1 MNFIYKTCL
10 FLHYIKFSLDFYE
23 DDNKLLCTF
32 YNFVVGCTL
41 LMLLQHSD
49 FLLNQTQK
57 FAAIILCYELYRN
70 EPIATNPLAPVFM
83 HLLVRHLLHC
93 N

>member
-1 MNFIYKTCL
+1 
-10 FLHYIKFSLDFYE
+10 
-23 DDNKLLCTF
+23 
-32 YNFVVGCTL
+32 
-41 LMLLQHSD
+41 MLIQHSD

-83 HLLVRHLLHC
+83 HLLVRFISNIILYCVAYKYLTLYFTA
-93 N
+93 

>member
-1 MNFIYKTCL
+1 
-10 FLHYIKFSLDFYE
+10 
-23 DDNKLLCTF
+23 
-32 YNFVVGCTL
+32 
-41 LMLLQHSD
+41 MLIQHSD

-83 HLLVRHLLHC
+83 HLLVSYLFKIIMLLLVNECVHYYITAQKSGQK
-93 N
+93 

>member
-1 MNFIYKTCL
+1 MNNIISVL
-10 FLHYIKFSLDFYE
+10 YII
-23 DDNKLLCTF
+23 
-32 YNFVVGCTL
+32 VGCTL
-41 LMLLQHSD
+41 LMLIQHSD

-83 HLLVRHLLHC
+83 HLLVRFIS
-93 N
+93 

>member
-1 MNFIYKTCL
+1 M
-10 FLHYIKFSLDFYE
+10 FLI
-23 DDNKLLCTF
+23 T
-32 YNFVVGCTL
+32 VGCSL
-41 LMLLQHSD
+41 LMLIQHSD

-83 HLLVRHLLHC
+83 HLLVRVFFVVVTIILLQLLLLIK
-93 N
+93 